1 MDQVIRR
8 DDLDT
13 LFGSPFN
20 KLEEDQERADYAI
33 PLLNQLTRL
42 WMKGHP
48 LRELEIAL
56 GIDATKLKTC
66 DGARKFVIKIVP
78 SLAHA
83 SSLPALLKQ
92 HLESTDES
100 DVGLLEPQLAQFT
113 FCVRHGF
120 DKHEKAALY
129 VELREERLSRV
140 MLHKRFKAIRPYL
153 ASASP
158 DETWDETLRRVRT
171 AIDAA

>member
-1 MDQVIRR
+1 MDRNQWP
-8 DDLDT
+8 DWADLP
-13 LFGSPFN
+13 GRIKPFSVAGLVRN
-20 KLEEDQERADYAI
+20 AQ
-33 PLLNQLTRL
+33 
-42 WMKGHP
+42 
-48 LRELEIAL
+48 RELEIAL